1 MVGERGE
8 LLSGGQRARVSLA
21 RAVYADVDLYLFDD
35 PLSAVDVKVGQ
46 HIFEKCFKNL
56 LGQKTRVIA
65 SHQEQLMEEA
75 DNIIVLYK
83 GCVLGEGSFNEMKER
98 GILNETIDPLY
109 TMKVSSGKSD
119 HHLDERNNE
128 DDGASD
134 KPFPPQVKN
143 EAKGLQIS
151 EEDRM
156 IGVVSS
162 KLYWNYFRSGLN
174 SLAIIS
180 LFLLV
185 LISQGKRQFYRFRER
200 IVSSEKPRGVIYFH
214 QYNDELNTILVET
227 TLSWRD
233 DGKRDLRY

>member
-1 MVGERGE
+1 
-8 LLSGGQRARVSLA
+8 
-21 RAVYADVDLYLFDD
+21 
-35 PLSAVDVKVGQ
+35 
-46 HIFEKCFKNL
+46 
-56 LGQKTRVIA
+56 
-65 SHQEQLMEEA
+65 MEEA

-83 GCVLGEGSFNEMKER
+83 GCVLGEGSFNELKER
-98 GILNETIDPLY
+98 GILNEIIDPLY
-109 TMKVSSGKSD
+109 AMKVSCGKSD

-214 QYNDELNTILVET
+214 QYNDELSTTLLET
-227 TLSWRD
+227 TLSWID
-233 DGKRDLRY
+233 DGKRNLRY